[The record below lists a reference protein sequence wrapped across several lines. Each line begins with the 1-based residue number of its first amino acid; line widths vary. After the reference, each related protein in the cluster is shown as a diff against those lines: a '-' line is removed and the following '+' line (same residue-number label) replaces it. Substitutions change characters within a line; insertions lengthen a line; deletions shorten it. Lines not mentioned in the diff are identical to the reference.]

1 MAKYLISGQSLD
13 IMVSYHHAQYQQQQQ
28 QQKKINL
35 DKI

>member
-13 IMVSYHHAQYQQQQQ
+13 IMVSYHHVQYQQQQQ